1 MIRRLGGLLDDTL
14 LVVLLGA
21 TVAHIAGFMQVY
33 EEEWLWWA
41 AWLQ

>member
-1 MIRRLGGLLDDTL
+1 LLDDTL